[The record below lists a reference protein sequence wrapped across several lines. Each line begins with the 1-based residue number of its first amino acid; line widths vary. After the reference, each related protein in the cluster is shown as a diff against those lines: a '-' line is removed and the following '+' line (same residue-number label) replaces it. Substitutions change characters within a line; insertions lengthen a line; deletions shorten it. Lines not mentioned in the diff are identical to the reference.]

1 MITNS
6 TEQKQNK
13 LNLALNFI
21 LYGVSV
27 LFLYNRTVGSN
38 LTTPLWGSWSYSEYL
53 ISYPNTFVRRGLF
66 GEILLSLS
74 KEGDVLI
81 NLNIFLFTN
90 FIIYMF
96 LMMAF
101 FLKMDMSLTS
111 LTFLNISSFGIL
123 NFTVFNLFYHRKEAL
138 FLNFFILFLI
148 LFVQK
153 GIKKDLSLYSIFY
166 LLIVTL
172 FTALTHEG
180 MLLIFS
186 PFYFY
191 IFKKH
196 FNSSALFSKFY
207 VLINFILFGMIS
219 IINVNKKLSNVVFD
233 NLDIETQN
241 IILSSLG
248 GKGAIA
254 ALDWNLQEVLIMFFK
269 QIGSGQVFFWIYPF
283 FLGFFTLY
291 ILLYDSVDSLLQD
304 INKLFSNRY
313 LLIPFSVFIL
323 GWDWGRWI
331 IILILI
337 IFLTIS
343 LEVKPKLNISRKPLI
358 FLFII
363 LSTFTVIPECCLADD
378 YLIFETIQYYF
389 GLITN

>member
-1 MITNS
+1 MTNKVN
-6 TEQKQNK
+6 TV
-13 LNLALNFI
+13 LNFI
-21 LYGVSV
+21 LYGVS
-27 LFLYNRTVGSN
+27 LIFLYNRTVGSN
-38 LTTPLWGSWSYSEYL
+38 LKTPLWGSWSYSEYL
-53 ISYPNTFVRRGLF
+53 INYPNTFVRRGLI

-81 NLNIFLFTN
+81 NLNIFLFAN

-96 LMMAF
+96 LMIAF
-101 FLKMDMSLTS
+101 FLKMDLSLTS

-148 LFVQK
+148 LFVRK
-153 GIKKDLSLYSIFY
+153 GVNNNLTLYSILY
-166 LLIVTL
+166 LLIVTFL
-172 FTALTHEG
+172 TALTHEG
-180 MLLIFS
+180 MMLIFS

-191 IFKKH
+191 VLKKH
-196 FNSSALFSKFY
+196 FNSSNLFSKFY
-207 VLINFILFGMIS
+207 VLINFILFGIIS
-219 IINVNKKLSNVVFD
+219 IANVNKKMSNIVFD
-233 NLDIETQN
+233 RLDVETQK
-241 IILSSLG
+241 IILNSLG

-291 ILLYDSVDSLLQD
+291 ILLYDNVNSLLQD

-313 LLIPFSVFIL
+313 LLIPFSIFIL

-331 IILILI
+331 ITLVLI

-343 LEVKPKLNISRKPLI
+343 LEVKPRVDISRKPLI

-363 LSTFTVIPECCLADD
+363 LSTFTVIPECCLAND